1 MYIAIDLGQDTIF
14 FEGKDEIELLISR
27 ADHVGTWIFHVR
39 PCVDRTKESIGAY
52 DCSPYY
58 NIIKLKVVD
67 LCEGPNSTS
76 YEECSQS
83 SGPDPVGPD
92 PDPIESDD
100 DETDDNDASNDEADE
115 SG

>member
-58 NIIKLKVVD
+58 NILKLKVVD

-83 SGPDPVGPD
+83 PGPDPVGPD
-92 PDPIESDD
+92 PDPIES
-100 DETDDNDASNDEADE
+100 